1 MAFRHTSTLGASAE
15 SLPADYSHSM
25 IPHPP
30 ALTLL
35 CAVVKGDDVAPPRLD
50 QQNALLALAREH
62 RVERLAAWRIGAAR
76 LNAWFGAAAEELRA
90 ETRAHVVTEAVHTRE
105 LRDVVEALASID
117 GARPTLFKGAALAHS
132 HYPEPWLRPR
142 LDSDILISPSHID
155 CTFAG
160 LRALGYE
167 REIATSGTLV
177 TSQTS
182 FSRTDHF
189 GLTHVIDLHWHIAN
203 MQVVARMLSHDEIA
217 RRAVPVPALG
227 PQARAA
233 APADALT
240 LACLHRAAHHRDSE
254 ELVWIYDI
262 HLLAASLSESDWNAV
277 VATAEQGAAKALCSR
292 GLRLSI
298 DRFGTPVPT
307 HVMRRLDSGETST
320 RREPSAVFLSKDLR
334 LVDGLMSDLRS
345 LPVGAR
351 IRLLA
356 EHLFPPAEY
365 IRARY
370 RVTSPLSLAFSYA
383 RRIATGLP
391 KWFAWRGG
399 S

>member
-1 MAFRHTSTLGASAE
+1 
-15 SLPADYSHSM
+15 M
-25 IPHPP
+25 IAHRP
-30 ALTLL
+30 ALLLL
-35 CAVVKGDDVAPPRLD
+35 CAVVKGDDVMPPPPEQQDVLLD
-50 QQNALLALAREH
+50 LARQH
-62 RVERLAAWRIGAAR
+62 RVERLAAWRIGGVR

-90 ETRAHVVTEAVHTRE
+90 EARAHAVAEAVHTRE
-105 LRDVVEALASID
+105 LRDVMEALASID
-117 GARPTLFKGAALAHS
+117 GARPTLFKGGALAHS

-142 LDSDILISPSHID
+142 IDSDILISPSQID
-155 CTFAG
+155 RACAS

-177 TSQTS
+177 ASQAS
-182 FSRTDHF
+182 FSRTDRF
-189 GLTHVIDLHWHIAN
+189 GLTHVVDLHWHIAN
-203 MQVVARMLSHDEIA
+203 VQVIARMLPHDEIA
-217 RRAVPVPALG
+217 RRAVPIPALG
-227 PQARAA
+227 QHARAA

-254 ELVWIYDI
+254 ELLWIYDI
-262 HLLAASLSESDWNAV
+262 HLLAAGLSESDWNVV
-277 VATAEQGAAKALCSR
+277 VATAEQGAATALCAR
-292 GLRLSI
+292 GLTLAI

-307 HVMRRLDSGETST
+307 HMMRRLESGERST

-334 LVDGLMSDLRS
+334 LVDGLISDLRS
-345 LPVGAR
+345 LPVRAR

-370 RVTSPLSLAFSYA
+370 RVTSRLSVAFAYA
-383 RRIATGLP
+383 RRIVTGLP
-391 KWFAWRGG
+391 RWFALRGG